1 VPVARHAMRAAWLAL
16 GFFLLVLVVA
26 LLASGM
32 GT

>member
-1 VPVARHAMRAAWLAL
+1 MRAAWLAL

-32 GT
+32 GS

>member
-1 VPVARHAMRAAWLAL
+1 VAKHAMRAAWLAL
-16 GFFLLVLVVA
+16 GFFLLVLVVV

>member
-1 VPVARHAMRAAWLAL
+1 MRAAWLAL